1 MYNIGDR
8 IVHPLHG
15 AGTIDGI
22 TTRNI
27 NGADLEYYIL
37 KLPTNNMTLM
47 VPVATSEKIG
57 IRNIISLK
65 RAEELFALMSTTKIE
80 ENTNWNKR
88 YRENAAKIKSG
99 DLNEVVKVIKA
110 LVFRDMTHGLSTGE
124 RKMLHSAKQI
134 LISEL
139 VLVMN
144 VTYKEI
150 EHKIDMIISD
160 SLK

>member
-57 IRNIISLK
+57 IRNIISHK
-65 RAEELFALMSTTKIE
+65 RAEELFTLMSTTKIE

-110 LVFRDMTHGLSTGE
+110 LVFRDLSHGLSTGE

-134 LISEL
+134 LLSEL

>member
-22 TTRNI
+22 TTRTI

-47 VPVATSEKIG
+47 VPVAASEQIG
-57 IRNIISLK
+57 IRNIISRE
-65 RAEELFALMSTTKIE
+65 RAEELFNLMSTADIE
-80 ENTNWNKR
+80 ESTNWNKR

-99 DLNEVVKVIKA
+99 DLDEVVKVVKA
-110 LVFRDMTHGLSTGE
+110 LVFRDISHGLSTGE

-134 LISEL
+134 LLSEL

-144 VTYKEI
+144 VTYKDL
-150 EHKIDMIISD
+150 EHKIDVIITD